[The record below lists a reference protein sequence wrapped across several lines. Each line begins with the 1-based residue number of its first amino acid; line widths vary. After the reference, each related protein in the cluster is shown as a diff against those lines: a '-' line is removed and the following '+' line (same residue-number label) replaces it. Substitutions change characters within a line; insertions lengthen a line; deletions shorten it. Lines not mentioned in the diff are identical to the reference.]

1 MTTFSLAPLG
11 RHGRHE
17 TWRTTS
23 KHGHRSRKSEHLKR
37 KVRGIVSLIALFV
50 SEILP
55 TNQFSRK
62 RFWNLKRHQKS
73 NCHYSSEWV
82 GEPDY
87 PFGYAFLFGLWIFWI
102 LIISWITL
110 QTRAGYL
117 LKLLIRWLRSWQE
130 SDQPSRPRKVI
141 NHRDLENWSIMRNKK
156 SDPLSITRKVINQQY
171 LETWSTIT
179 R

>member
-73 NCHYSSEWV
+73 
-82 GEPDY
+82 
-87 PFGYAFLFGLWIFWI
+87 
-102 LIISWITL
+102 TL
-110 QTRAGYL
+110 QTNENLRRQLFVYHLDSSLLVDIFSMSAACWTQTGSGPFLYRANLTACGKPLKWRAGIL
-117 LKLLIRWLRSWQE
+117 ESTFHFAIVQLRT
-130 SDQPSRPRKVI
+130 
-141 NHRDLENWSIMRNKK
+141 
-156 SDPLSITRKVINQQY
+156 PLF
-171 LETWSTIT
+171 
-179 R
+179 